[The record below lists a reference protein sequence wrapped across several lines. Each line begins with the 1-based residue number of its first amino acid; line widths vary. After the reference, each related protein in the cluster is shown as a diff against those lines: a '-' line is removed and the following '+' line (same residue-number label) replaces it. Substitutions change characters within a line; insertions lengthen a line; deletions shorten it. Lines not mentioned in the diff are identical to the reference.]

1 MDREL
6 QLAIEGR
13 LQALVDQVLVELN
26 ELRVTADAV
35 NNPDRQWLLGK
46 AQAYRIA
53 IRQVQVAFS
62 KAGE

>member
-1 MDREL
+1 MDGEL

-13 LQALVDQVLVELN
+13 LQALVDQVHA
-26 ELRVTADAV
+26 ELRETYWDAV

-53 IRQVQVAFS
+53 IRQVQVAFRE
-62 KAGE
+62 AGE